1 MLPSFFIG
9 ETTLFIHFFCGV
21 FYNLYFCASIDET
34 KINTYDEE
42 FENKEITVYDLN
54 GIRVHDTENI
64 TRGIYIINGKKV
76 LVK

>member
-42 FENKEITVYDLN
+42 FEDKVFKFAGLVL
-54 GIRVHDTENI
+54 G
-64 TRGIYIINGKKV
+64 GKR
-76 LVK
+76 L